1 MKWIERQRNFL
12 DMALSGLWRR
22 RWKHLALLTVHA
34 GLIFLV
40 ASALFFADAIR
51 REARAL
57 LADAPEMVVQRIV
70 AGRHDLVPAAYA
82 ETVAAIRG
90 ARGVRPRLWG
100 YYFNPAVGA
109 NYTLMVP
116 EDFPHGDD
124 AVIAGEGVLRTWETI
139 RDDRLFFRTHDRE
152 AILLRVAETFGE
164 EVGLISA
171 DLILMS
177 EPTFRRIAGVPEGFA
192 TDLVVRIRNLR
203 ESDTIA
209 EKIVRALPD
218 TRPISRAEIQRTY
231 DAVFDWRGGYLLAL
245 LSGSV
250 PAFLILAW
258 DRAGGSNGEERH
270 EIGVLKAVG
279 WDTADVLAVRFREGA
294 VLSLSAFLAGTGLAW
309 LHVFAASA
317 PLFEHALKG
326 WAVLY
331 PRFPLRPEVDPF
343 VLATLF
349 FLTVPP
355 YALVTAIP
363 VWRAASLD
371 PDTVMRRDG

>member
-1 MKWIERQRNFL
+1 MKWIERQRHFM
-12 DMALSGLWRR
+12 DFALSGLRRR
-22 RWKHLALLTVHA
+22 RWKHLAFLTIHA
-34 GLIFLV
+34 GLVFMV

-70 AGRHDLVPAAYA
+70 AGRHDLVPVAYA

-90 ARGVRPRLWG
+90 TRAVRPRLWG

-116 EDFPHGDD
+116 EHFPHGDD
-124 AVIAGEGVLRTWETI
+124 AVATGEGVLRTWETV

-152 AILLRVAETFGE
+152 GILLRVAETFGE

-209 EKIVRALPD
+209 GKIVRALPD

-231 DAVFDWRGGYLLAL
+231 DAVFDWRGGYLVVLLA
-245 LSGSV
+245 GSV
-250 PAFLILAW
+250 PAFFILAW
-258 DRAGGSNGEERH
+258 DRVGSPSGEERH

-279 WDTADVLAVRFREGA
+279 WDTADIVAIRFREGI

-363 VWRAASLD
+363 VWRAANLD
-371 PDTVMRRDG
+371 PDTVMRQDG